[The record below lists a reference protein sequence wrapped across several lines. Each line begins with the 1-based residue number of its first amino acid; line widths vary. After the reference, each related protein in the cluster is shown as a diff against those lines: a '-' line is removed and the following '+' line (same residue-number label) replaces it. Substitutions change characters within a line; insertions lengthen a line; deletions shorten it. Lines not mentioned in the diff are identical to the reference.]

1 MSYRGAR
8 EEKDR
13 AGGSE
18 ACGMVAGLVQ
28 AAFTLRIEKNKEIRS
43 AAPAAAVP
51 IRKGF
56 LRFDIGRGGLV
67 SELGLVML
75 VGSFL
80 WARHGR
86 QGRYTGS
93 TGRRIDCGHIDSGRA
108 FQVAI
113 LGRNPIP
120 PPP

>member
-1 MSYRGAR
+1 
-8 EEKDR
+8 
-13 AGGSE
+13 
-18 ACGMVAGLVQ
+18 MVGGLVQ

-67 SELGLVML
+67 SELGLVVL

-86 QGRYTGS
+86 QGCNAGS
-93 TGRRIDCGHIDSGRA
+93 AGRRIDGGHINSSRA
-108 FQVAI
+108 FQLAV
-113 LGRNPIP
+113 LLQGKYGEVMG
-120 PPP
+120 